1 MECKMTT
8 INPVSQNLGAALR
21 RARRLQYL
29 PHDEAARLLK
39 ITTTQL
45 AAYENGYAEIPKNI
59 LELLFSQGFAMI
71 RSRYIHTQYM
81 EFAKKLQELGVLTE
95 MSKNYPI
102 PDNN

>member
-1 MECKMTT
+1 MTT

-39 ITTTQL
+39 ITESAL
-45 AAYENGYAEIPKNI
+45 AEYENGYADIPRNI
-59 LELLFSQGFAMI
+59 LELLLSQGFAMI

-81 EFAKKLQELGVLTE
+81 EFAKKLRELGALE
-95 MSKNYPI
+95 EISKTYPI
-102 PDNN
+102 PDNDL